1 MTMEYRITQPSTLRV
16 HISEPMKV
24 YYENITRDAVTVLKH
39 SLKHS
44 LLDISAL
51 RLKILKSAAFCLRVL
66 CETEFLQ
73 VSYFIKR

>member
-1 MTMEYRITQPSTLRV
+1 MAMEYRITQPLTLRV

-24 YYENITRDAVTVLKH
+24 YYENITRDAVAV
-39 SLKHS
+39 LKHS

>member
-1 MTMEYRITQPSTLRV
+1 
-16 HISEPMKV
+16 MK
-24 YYENITRDAVTVLKH
+24 NITRDAVAV
-39 SLKHS
+39 LKHS

>member
-1 MTMEYRITQPSTLRV
+1 MEYRITQPLTLRV

-24 YYENITRDAVTVLKH
+24 YYENITRDAVAV
-39 SLKHS
+39 LKHS